1 MLSFDVC
8 VFYVLSSPIFTLTG
22 WAMFFLGLKWQCFFF
37 KWPYSQTTKL
47 RFSMKRYPP
56 QDIQIRHYHPCMV
69 HFTNM
74 LVDFHDTYMHIY
86 HTWMLCCYGVVSL
99 VMYFSAFVHPGCLV
113 SCIIYR
119 PVVFTLLET
128 HISPLEIHGWKM
140 KAVLLGPFADFQ
152 GLWLLVFGKVMR
164 LFLICLRIQ
173 VCPKGLLGSIPIG
186 WDWNPD
192 PILFDW
198 EGLGFSGMAWF
209 FYQTFQVPKMEE
221 SSPI

>member
-1 MLSFDVC
+1 MSYLR
-8 VFYVLSSPIFTLTG
+8 
-22 WAMFFLGLKWQCFFF
+22 
-37 KWPYSQTTKL
+37 PYSPLQVEPCFSWVWNDNVFFQMTLQPNNQTKVQHEKIPPPRHTDQTL
-47 RFSMKRYPP
+47 PSM
-56 QDIQIRHYHPCMV
+56 HGT
-69 HFTNM
+69 FTNM

-198 EGLGFSGMAWF
+198 EGWDSLGWHDFLPNISG
-209 FYQTFQVPKMEE
+209 T
-221 SSPI
+221 